1 MITNTNTLNVPLSDI
16 TQLSVKKSKDWKPLG
31 RLPIWLSKIDGSV
44 PELLKVKRANRY
56 LAYQER
62 NIMRLTEKKEFE
74 KVTIIW
80 CLMLKNSTTY
90 QLTLYNKVRRNW
102 YWELTIG
109 DAIRDFKICANK
121 LRKFDVKLDLKRFYI
136 PKKSG
141 KMRPIGSPSIP
152 SRLIAKSIND
162 LIYLVK
168 RGNMADFQHGYRM
181 EKGTHTALLS
191 VWKKIIKCKDPHVM
205 EFDFKSFFNTID
217 LSWVYVS
224 LIEYSNKLAFLVNK
238 VVSEVE
244 YTLQDGIKWKNLP
257 NDESELHYKGWIHR
271 ENEYRPV
278 HKEESIQQK
287 SYKKVKGPTDKI
299 KPVSS
304 RPEVSNGL
312 IIRRIATTRSL
323 KRGQLLYRGYCMVR
337 IFCQKGYNWYWKI
350 TRTGVPQGLAM
361 SPLLATLAVEWL
373 DPPKGLVMYA
383 DDGVVIRDDG
393 DFSEFDIWIKKLR
406 KLRIFVA
413 PEKTGMVDNT
423 FKFLGVEFNLQ
434 RRTAQYGDS
443 KITWAGWDLSSPH
456 LEVIMNVW
464 FRQVAQLYGKKSEG
478 WTWELKKNS
487 SITQY
492 KVNLNWVDWIKTI
505 WKGIWLAK
513 DYKGNRYFLG
523 KGIYNISRSS
533 TLCCGDMLSRLKDIT
548 MVKKRA
554 LNLSNKPGIK
564 PDFIAKGK
572 YLERNMGNFNGAAFY
587 MELLMRKEEV

>member
-16 TQLSVKKSKDWKPLG
+16 TQLSVKKSRDWKPLG

-44 PELLKVKRANRY
+44 LELLKVKRANRY

-62 NIMRLTEKKEFE
+62 KIMELAKKKEFE
-74 KVTIIW
+74 KVTIVW
-80 CLMLKNSTTY
+80 CLILKNSTAY
-90 QLTLYNKVRRNW
+90 QLTLYNRIRSRW
-102 YWELTIG
+102 YWELSLG

-121 LRKFDVKLDLKRFYI
+121 LRKFDLKLDLKRFYI
-136 PKKSG
+136 PKKNG
-141 KMRPIGSPSIP
+141 KFRPIGSPSIP

-162 LIYLVK
+162 LVYLVK
-168 RGNMADFQHGYRM
+168 MGNLAEFQHGYRM
-181 EKGTHTALLS
+181 EKGTHTALYS
-191 VWKKIIKCKDPHVM
+191 VWKKVISCKHPQVM

-238 VVSEVE
+238 VISEVE
-244 YTLQDGIKWKNLP
+244 YTLQDGTKWKNLP
-257 NDESELHYKGWIHR
+257 DGESELHYKGWIHR
-271 ENEYRPV
+271 ANEYQPLHKEVPTEGKSV
-278 HKEESIQQK
+278 HKL
-287 SYKKVKGPTDKI
+287 KI
-299 KPVSS
+299 ATKLSPKTLDQ
-304 RPEVSNGL
+304 SNGL
-312 IIRRIATTRSL
+312 VIRRIQTTRSL
-323 KRGQLLYRGYCMVR
+323 KKGQQIYRGFCMVKL
-337 IFCQKGYNWYWKI
+337 FVAKGFNWYWKI

-383 DDGVVIRDDG
+383 DDGVVVRDDR
-393 DFSEFDIWIKKLR
+393 DFSEFDLWIKKLR

-413 PEKTGMVDNT
+413 PEKTGMVNDT

-434 RRTAQYGDS
+434 RKTVSYNDS
-443 KITWAGWDLSSPH
+443 KVTWAGWDLNSPH
-456 LEVIMNVW
+456 LDGIMKLW

-478 WTWELKKNS
+478 WTWDVAKHS

-492 KVNLNWVDWIKTI
+492 SVKLDWIPWIKTI
-505 WKGIWLAK
+505 LIGLWAAK
-513 DYKGNRYFLG
+513 DHKGNRYFLG

-554 LNLSNKPGIK
+554 LNLSNKPEK
-564 PDFIAKGK
+564 KADFIAKGK